1 MILKRQWLQEKRT
14 MEFDMV
20 NNINDMM
27 DLYNRIRQNPVQV
40 LSQRF
45 NLPQNISSS
54 QDIIQ
59 HLLNTGQVSQDQ
71 VNRAMQMQNNPM
83 IRKLFGIK

>member
-1 MILKRQWLQEKRT
+1 MQEKK
-14 MEFDMV
+14 MMGFDMV

>member
-1 MILKRQWLQEKRT
+1 MFSKRRWMQEKRMT
-14 MEFDMV
+14 EFDMV

-45 NLPQNISSS
+45 NLPQNINSS